1 MKDRKRW
8 KMTTLAVIFTTSV
21 ALSQINSTTSQQKIS
36 LNIKTNPDK
45 EVCFKLN
52 EKHSIKLD
60 TNEDGI
66 LALASY

>member
-8 KMTTLAVIFTTSV
+8 KMTTLAVIFSTSV
-21 ALSQINSTTSQQKIS
+21 ALSQINTTTSQQKIS

-45 EVCFKLN
+45 EVSFKLN

-60 TNEDGI
+60 TNDNGI
-66 LALASY
+66 MTLARY